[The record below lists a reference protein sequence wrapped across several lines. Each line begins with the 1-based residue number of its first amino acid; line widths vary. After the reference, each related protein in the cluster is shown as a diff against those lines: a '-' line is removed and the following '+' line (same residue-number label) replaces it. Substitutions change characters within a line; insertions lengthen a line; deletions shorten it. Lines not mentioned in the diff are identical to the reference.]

1 MSARDESREALT
13 DVELRAKL
21 GLVYPPVL
29 VGLEV
34 QLLFGLDL
42 LPWAEADH
50 GALQDRLPDRM
61 AKHYIDCFEC
71 VHLIWLGSFTI
82 YQLL

>member
-1 MSARDESREALT
+1 MSARDESGEALV

-34 QLLFGLDL
+34 QLLLGLDL
-42 LPWAEADH
+42 LPWAEADQ
-50 GALQDRLPDRM
+50 GALQDRFPDRM
-61 AKHYIDCFEC
+61 AIHYVDCFKC
-71 VHLIWLGSFTI
+71 VH
-82 YQLL
+82 